1 MAKET
6 LRYTKDDLTVIWK
19 PGQCIH
25 STLCWKGLV
34 SVFNPK
40 ARPWVNMEGSSAER
54 IMEQVKKCP
63 SGALSYELNNAITE
77 TKESVDANMLNIEIL
92 KNGPI
97 LIKTEC
103 RITHSDGSTE
113 IKQGSTALCRCGGS
127 SAKPYC
133 DGTHNK
139 IGFEG

>member
-1 MAKET
+1 MPKET

-40 ARPWVNMEGSSAER
+40 ARPWVNMEGSTAEK
-54 IMEQVKKCP
+54 IMAQVKQCP
-63 SGALSYELNNAITE
+63 SGALSYELNNATDT
-77 TKESVDANMLNIEIL
+77 TKESIEEKILNIEIL

-103 RITHSDGSTE
+103 QIKHSDGSIET
-113 IKQGSTALCRCGGS
+113 KTGSTALCRCGAS
-127 SAKPYC
+127 NTKPYC
-133 DGTHNK
+133 DGSHSKN
-139 IGFEG
+139 GFEG